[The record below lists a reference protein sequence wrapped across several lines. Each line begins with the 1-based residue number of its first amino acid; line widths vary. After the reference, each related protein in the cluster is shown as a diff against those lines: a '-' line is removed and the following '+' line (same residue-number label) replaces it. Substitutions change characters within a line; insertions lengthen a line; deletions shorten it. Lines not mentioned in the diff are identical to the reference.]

1 MSYRRS
7 SILVMTV
14 PVRDV
19 AAALR
24 MRLPG
29 VPAKKLHKLLYY
41 CQGHHLAH
49 FDRPLFAETIS
60 AWDMGPV
67 VGQLWKA
74 EHDGVQSGPST
85 ALGEAELNTIGYV
98 VSRYGALTGLDLE
111 HLTHAEDPWQLA
123 DRERPRGG
131 SVRIEREWM
140 RDYFRAAA
148 RDHEADEVWFTEE
161 AISRLVSGAN
171 ERREARVVRSDSRAA
186 IQARIDEARARL
198 TSA

>member
-1 MSYRRS
+1 M
-7 SILVMTV
+7 LVMTASA
-14 PVRDV
+14 RDV

-24 MRLPG
+24 VRLPG
-29 VPAKKLHKLLYY
+29 VPTKKLHKLLYY

-74 EHDGVQSGPST
+74 ERDGAAAEPSMD
-85 ALGEAELNTIGYV
+85 LGEAELNTIGYV
-98 VSRYGALTGLDLE
+98 ISRYGALTGLDLE

-123 DRERPRGG
+123 NRERPRGG
-131 SVRIEREWM
+131 SVRIERESM
-140 RDYFRAAA
+140 RDYFRSAAS
-148 RDHEADEVWFTEE
+148 DHEEGEVWFTKE
-161 AISRLVSGAN
+161 AIGRLVAGAD
-171 ERREARVVRSDSRAA
+171 ERRQAAGLGPDTREA